1 MSLIDTEIAKLRA
14 RAQQVIQHLRQQ
26 LALLEE
32 AVQAQ
37 DWDKLRTAELLREQ
51 SLEGDMRLDRR
62 CARILALHQPVA
74 NDLRLV
80 LAVLRMHFYVDE
92 ISERIATISRRL
104 ANFAPQ
110 LPEGTFQTIPLAKLV
125 YQVRRLLEMCLDAFF
140 REDTPRS
147 KSIDTEDQAV
157 DNLYETCMRL
167 IVAQLTTPPFTG
179 SSPGLDRTRPHR
191 KNLRESGGLCDRHC
205 RRLPLLCRRGLLLAS
220 VESSF
225 KHRLVRDARG

>member
-37 DWDKLRTAELLREQ
+37 DWEKLRTAELLREQ

-92 ISERIATISRRL
+92 ISERVATISRRL
-104 ANFAPQ
+104 ANFAPE
-110 LPEGTFQTIPLAKLV
+110 LPEGALQTIPLAKLV

-157 DNLYETCMRL
+157 DSLYESCIQL
-167 IVAQLTTPPFTG
+167 IVAQLT
-179 SSPGLDRTRPHR
+179 SPLSPAQAQAWTELAITVKTLEKVADYAIDIADAYLYYAEGVYYWHR
-191 KNLRESGGLCDRHC
+191 WSRRSGTD
-205 RRLPLLCRRGLLLAS
+205 S
-220 VESSF
+220 
-225 KHRLVRDARG
+225 

>member
-1 MSLIDTEIAKLRA
+1 MSLIDTEITKLRA
-14 RAQQVIQHLRQQ
+14 RAQQVIQHLRLQ

-37 DWDKLRTAELLREQ
+37 DWEKLRAAETLREQ

-92 ISERIATISRRL
+92 IGERITTISRRL

-110 LPEGTFQTIPLAKLV
+110 LPEEALQTVPLAKLV
-125 YQVRRLLEMCLDAFF
+125 QQVRRLLEMCLDAFF
-140 REDTPRS
+140 RDDTPRS
-147 KSIDTEDQAV
+147 KSIDAEDQAV
-157 DNLYETCMRL
+157 DSLYETCMQL
-167 IVAQLTTPPFTG
+167 IVAQLMAPLTATQAQAWTELAITVKTLEKVADYAIDIADAYLYYAEG
-179 SSPGLDRTRPHR
+179 VYYWHR
-191 KNLRESGGLCDRHC
+191 WARRSGAD
-205 RRLPLLCRRGLLLAS
+205 S
-220 VESSF
+220 
-225 KHRLVRDARG
+225 

>member
-14 RAQQVIQHLRQQ
+14 RAQQVVQHLRQQ

-37 DWDKLRTAELLREQ
+37 DWEKLRTAELLREQ

-92 ISERIATISRRL
+92 IGERIATISRRL

-125 YQVRRLLEMCLDAFF
+125 HQVRRLLEMCLDAFF

-157 DNLYETCMRL
+157 DSLYETCMRL
-167 IVAQLTTPPFTG
+167 IVVQLTAPLSPAQAQAWTELAITVKTLEKVADYAIDIADAYLYYAEG
-179 SSPGLDRTRPHR
+179 VYYWHRWSRRSSTD
-191 KNLRESGGLCDRHC
+191 S
-205 RRLPLLCRRGLLLAS
+205 
-220 VESSF
+220 
-225 KHRLVRDARG
+225 

>member
-14 RAQQVIQHLRQQ
+14 RAQQVIQHLRLQ

-37 DWDKLRTAELLREQ
+37 DWEKLRTAETLREQ

-92 ISERIATISRRL
+92 ISERLTTISRRL
-104 ANFAPQ
+104 ANFVPQ
-110 LPEGTFQTIPLAKLV
+110 LPEEALQTVPLAKLV
-125 YQVRRLLEMCLDAFF
+125 QQVRRLLEMCLDAFF

-147 KSIDTEDQAV
+147 KSIDAEDQAV
-157 DNLYETCMRL
+157 DSLYETCMQL
-167 IVAQLTTPPFTG
+167 IVAQLMAPLTATQAQAWTELAITVKTLEKVADYAIDIADAYLYYAEG
-179 SSPGLDRTRPHR
+179 VYYWHR
-191 KNLRESGGLCDRHC
+191 WARRSGAD
-205 RRLPLLCRRGLLLAS
+205 S
-220 VESSF
+220 
-225 KHRLVRDARG
+225 